1 MFCTLVLLCTYKY
14 GKDLTLQIKELIKRA
29 RYNFESLWREC
40 ILFINIHW
48 PNKAIDNWYR
58 NLTNGS
64 LFNRLS
70 HIKFKNSF
78 KSVNLTLCLA
88 KKKNHL
94 IGEIQSPLSHR
105 RSLNYV
111 LFAFMHCR
119 PWCLN
124 RGRLVSAAAR
134 SISWHLFV
142 ESQEFIWCRK
152 SVIAFFSG

>member
-1 MFCTLVLLCTYKY
+1 MLDITSK
-14 GKDLTLQIKELIKRA
+14 A
-29 RYNFESLWREC
+29 LWREG

-58 NLTNGS
+58 NYTNGS

-70 HIKFKNSF
+70 QIKFKNGLE
-78 KSVNLTLCLA
+78 SVNLIFWLA
-88 KKKNHL
+88 KNVHL

-111 LFAFMHCR
+111 LFEFMHCC

-124 RGRLVSAAAR
+124 RGRLVSAAVG
-134 SISWHLFV
+134 SISWHLFL

-152 SVIAFFSG
+152 SIIALVVKVVVLKEL